1 MSCITCLSSPWNWR
15 QVPALIRKLVTVD
28 MGVSMARHTRDEDI
42 TDLTLDFRVR
52 WTFLCVMGLKSAE
65 LCLKFLVFEWDE
77 QTMFNENNRNNYIV
91 HIKTQRYWVNMG
103 SIRTF
108 IQRLWERREQTVTV
122 SAPVKTKK
130 REIRV
135 LRVVTVLDWDGQ
147 RLTVVLVVSAMMDE
161 NYGWE

>member
-1 MSCITCLSSPWNWR
+1 
-15 QVPALIRKLVTVD
+15 
-28 MGVSMARHTRDEDI
+28 
-42 TDLTLDFRVR
+42 
-52 WTFLCVMGLKSAE
+52 
-65 LCLKFLVFEWDE
+65 
-77 QTMFNENNRNNYIV
+77 
-91 HIKTQRYWVNMG
+91 MG

-108 IQRLWERREQTVTV
+108 IQRLWERCEQTVTV

-161 NYGWE
+161 IYGWEWVLVGEAGWKEHSRKNGPKFKLHEILKNIWMNLYFLAREKIKRKHWAGECGEFRFGDKSLKPDIRTTDRNPLAKKWECSCGF

>member
-1 MSCITCLSSPWNWR
+1 
-15 QVPALIRKLVTVD
+15 
-28 MGVSMARHTRDEDI
+28 
-42 TDLTLDFRVR
+42 
-52 WTFLCVMGLKSAE
+52 
-65 LCLKFLVFEWDE
+65 
-77 QTMFNENNRNNYIV
+77 
-91 HIKTQRYWVNMG
+91 MG

-122 SAPVKTKK
+122 SAPVKTEK

-135 LRVVTVLDWDGQ
+135 LCVVTVLDWDGQ